1 MIRRRPL
8 LRTAAVGGIAYAA
21 GSHAAT
27 KSAQQ
32 TQMDAQ
38 QSAQIADLQQQQAAQ
53 QQQPVAPPPTAV
65 YQQPVAPPPVAA
77 YQQPVAPP
85 PVAAPQQP
93 AEPPPA
99 APDPSS
105 SATPGT
111 LEQLKLLGDLHASNV
126 LTDDEFNAAKQKIL
140 GQL

>member
-1 MIRRRPL
+1 MMRRRPI
-8 LRTAAVGGIAYAA
+8 LRTAMVGGVAYAA

-38 QSAQIADLQQQQAAQ
+38 QNAQIADLQQQQ
-53 QQQPVAPPPTAV
+53 PVAPPP
-65 YQQPVAPPPVAA
+65 AA
-77 YQQPVAPP
+77 TY
-85 PVAAPQQP
+85 QQP
-93 AEPPPA
+93 AEPPPTVT
-99 APDPSS
+99 PEPSS
-105 SATPGT
+105 STTPGT
-111 LEQLKLLGDLHASNV
+111 LEQLKQLGDLHAANV